1 MPDRSAAATG
11 QDPPQYRVPGIHE
24 RVN

>member
-24 RVN
+24 RV